1 MENQNAHLAYS
12 EIPIAEHE
20 WLIVALMWMA
30 VGAMALGPFD
40 AVAKTG
46 RILFALIVMVHVIEA
61 LYAAFRARTVGLSA
75 RIWFLRTI
83 VLGLFACLALDRH
96 IRKASNARRT

>member
-1 MENQNAHLAYS
+1 MQDQNAHPAYGA
-12 EIPIAEHE
+12 IPIAEHE
-20 WLIVALMWMA
+20 WLIVGLMWMA

-46 RILFALIVMVHVIEA
+46 RILFALIFMVHTIEA
-61 LYAAFRARTVGLSA
+61 LYAASRAQASGLSA
-75 RIWFLRTI
+75 RTWFLRTI

-96 IRKASNARRT
+96 IRRASNARWA